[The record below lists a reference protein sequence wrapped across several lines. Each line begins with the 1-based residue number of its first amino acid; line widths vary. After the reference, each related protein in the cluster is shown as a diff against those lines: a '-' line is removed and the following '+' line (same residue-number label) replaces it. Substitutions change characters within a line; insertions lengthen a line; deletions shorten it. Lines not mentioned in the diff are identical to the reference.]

1 MAEQSKSSKKNLL
14 SSSVTNDDKIKAV
27 KFFWDGYRNGFS
39 YIINKY
45 LYTGKPPI
53 KNPVFNEAELDKF
66 EYLKEQVE
74 DELERMTH
82 TTKEIRLKTI
92 DDALKI
98 YIQALESAF
107 QMNLDWRV
115 FSTENTK
122 LFRGINELPSDINK
136 VLDVNKSFLSTS
148 PLIDVAVT
156 HAHELNLKEGKPA
169 FIIEYDIEPGIPM
182 IDMDKL
188 GHDIMM
194 VWQQEFVLPPGLTST
209 LIAEGTYTV
218 PPVEKTKTLKTK
230 KKVGKKNVY
239 EYTEEK
245 YTEPGYTLPLFKVR
259 ISKTVATATGGRK
272 RITKN
277 RKLN

>member
-1 MAEQSKSSKKNLL
+1 MAEQTKTSKKSAL

-45 LYTGKPPI
+45 LYTGKNL
-53 KNPVFNEAELDKF
+53 KNPAFNEGELDKF
-66 EYLKEQVE
+66 EHLKEQVE

-98 YIQALESAF
+98 YIQGLESSF
-107 QMNLDWRV
+107 QMNLNWRV

-122 LFRGINELPSDINK
+122 LFRGINELPTDINK
-136 VLDVNKSFLSTS
+136 VLGVNKSFLSTS

-230 KKVGKKNVY
+230 KKVGKKTEY

-272 RITKN
+272 HTKN
-277 RKLN
+277 RKIN